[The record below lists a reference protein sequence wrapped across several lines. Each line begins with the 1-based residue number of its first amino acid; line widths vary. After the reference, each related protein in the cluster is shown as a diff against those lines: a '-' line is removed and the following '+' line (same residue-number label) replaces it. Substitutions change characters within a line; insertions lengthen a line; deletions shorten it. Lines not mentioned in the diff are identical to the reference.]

1 MCIFNKTCLAGLVT
15 IALIST
21 ASADVN
27 DEMRLRNKLE
37 TLQQK
42 YDEQWKKLFQL
53 EARLDRLEFYA
64 QKQGIGKADAGTVRM
79 SHTAE
84 PAKAIRVAAEQG
96 QRKPATTV
104 SKQEEEVVK
113 EAPASRSAR
122 TVVQEQHTLF
132 ERKFTL
138 EPGFTYT
145 AFDRNQ
151 LVLNGFLALDAIFL
165 GNISVDEVEAQI
177 LTLDLT
183 GRYGITDRSQ
193 LDFNIPVLYRDTN
206 YQSVGAGGASTS
218 LIEENVTLNSE
229 IGDVSVGYY
238 YQLFKETASRP
249 DVVWNVRVKA
259 PTGSD
264 PYGIRIVD
272 VPGSS
277 GNLSV
282 PEDLPSGNGVWALS
296 SGFSFAKTVDPAIF
310 FANINYTHNF
320 SEDFNDI
327 SSADGRQPGEINL
340 GDSISYGF
348 GIAFALSERASMSF
362 GYSQQFTQKSEQK
375 LDGFSTVSI
384 IGSDANVATM
394 NIGATYA
401 LSDRSSWATNVG
413 IGLNTDAPDV
423 TFSMKFPYTF

>member
-1 MCIFNKTCLAGLVT
+1 MFIFKKTCLVGLVT
-15 IALIST
+15 ISLITT
-21 ASADVN
+21 ASADVD
-27 DEMRLRNKLE
+27 DEMRLRNKLDV
-37 TLQQK
+37 LQKK
-42 YDEQWKKLFQL
+42 YDEQWKRLFQL

-64 QKQGIGKADAGTVRM
+64 KKKSVRKAGEGTIKM
-79 SHTAE
+79 SHPTE
-84 PAKAIRVAAEQG
+84 PARAIKVAAVQG
-96 QRKPATTV
+96 QRKPATTS
-104 SKQEEEVVK
+104 SKQEKEVVK

-122 TVVQEQHTLF
+122 SAVQEQHTLF

-183 GRYGITDRSQ
+183 GRYGITERSQ
-193 LDFNIPVLYRDTN
+193 LDFNIPLLYRDTN
-206 YQSVGAGGASTS
+206 YQSVGAGGASTA
-218 LIEENVTLNSE
+218 LIEENVSLSSE

-238 YQLFKETASRP
+238 YQLFKETNSRP

-259 PTGSD
+259 PTGTD
-264 PYGIRIVD
+264 PYGIGIVD

-277 GNLSV
+277 GNLSI

-296 SGFSFAKTVDPAIF
+296 SGFSFAKTVDPAIL
-310 FANINYTHNF
+310 FANINYSHNF

-362 GYSQQFTQKSEQK
+362 GYSQQFTERSEQK
-375 LDGFSTVSI
+375 LRGASTQSI
-384 IGSDANVATM
+384 IGSDANVAQL

-401 LSDRSSWATNVG
+401 LSDRSSWVTNVG